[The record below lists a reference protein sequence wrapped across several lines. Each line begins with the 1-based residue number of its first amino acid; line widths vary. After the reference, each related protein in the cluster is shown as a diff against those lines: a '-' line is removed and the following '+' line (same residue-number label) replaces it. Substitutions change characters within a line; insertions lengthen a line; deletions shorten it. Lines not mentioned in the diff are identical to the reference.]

1 MIRIGAKA
9 YPELLRMADPKSIEQ
24 IVSDAVA
31 IPQSRERRRFVN
43 SACAGSDSLRREVER
58 QIDSH
63 FAGNGNAPERENP
76 IATEVRAQT
85 VLVESGDAS
94 DESHPAREVIAG
106 RYKLLE

>member
-1 MIRIGAKA
+1 MIKNGAQA
-9 YPELLRMADPKSIEQ
+9 YPELLRMADPNSIEQ

-63 FAGNGNAPERENP
+63 FARYGKAPDRENP
-76 IATEVRAQT
+76 VATDVRTQT
-85 VLVESGDAS
+85 VLVESDEGP

-106 RYKLLE
+106 RYKLL